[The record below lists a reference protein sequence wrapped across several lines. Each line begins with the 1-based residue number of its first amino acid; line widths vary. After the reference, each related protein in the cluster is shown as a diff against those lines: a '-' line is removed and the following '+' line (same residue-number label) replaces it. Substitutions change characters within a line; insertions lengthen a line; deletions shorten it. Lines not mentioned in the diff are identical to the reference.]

1 MIFIGSLEKSINI
14 FENERGHALNTYMTI
29 LYNNE
34 CFEDLVNICDTMIS
48 CSRSQVPIMLT
59 ASLYRIGTKAAYDKL
74 LTYSN
79 VRVMN
84 QNRIKVITAH
94 FALRHKDFG
103 TCLDSLKFLRRN
115 EEFADYDQFPP
126 KLAPTNLFI
135 LYHLRKDGV
144 ESALN
149 LCQKWIGNL
158 PDESDY
164 KMILFQD
171 VYEELENA
179 VKDKPELQESWTDLS
194 EALKSGVKATMKL
207 DKLERYLFEPLDLAP
222 NPRKAERK
230 EKYES
235 GLKERNLYRGAKLQ
249 KNTPDLSPELE

>member
-94 FALRHKDFG
+94 FALRHKDFV

-115 EEFADYDQFPP
+115 
-126 KLAPTNLFI
+126 
-135 LYHLRKDGV
+135 
-144 ESALN
+144 
-149 LCQKWIGNL
+149 
-158 PDESDY
+158 
-164 KMILFQD
+164 
-171 VYEELENA
+171 
-179 VKDKPELQESWTDLS
+179 
-194 EALKSGVKATMKL
+194 
-207 DKLERYLFEPLDLAP
+207 
-222 NPRKAERK
+222 
-230 EKYES
+230 
-235 GLKERNLYRGAKLQ
+235 
-249 KNTPDLSPELE
+249 